1 MPLLDFSVKRLC
13 LWSLIWGGIPAQAMT
28 QLLVIGTPSVPTLT
42 STITLTTTVTYKP
55 SLIPGN
61 PQYTL
66 VGCYSP
72 ISGDREQIFGPDDYN
87 ALLDDKVTPGNL
99 TTDNCLRGC
108 GSAKPAQNGNE
119 GYVYAGLRNGS
130 EFRCSNQLSPDAH
143 KLTADDCKAP
153 CSGDPRLSCGGREN
167 VAVYSLISANSTSAS
182 STPTDSETTTF
193 STVNPPEATNTATQ
207 AAAASHQDPSHSGAH
222 GKSVSRPTIAVVT
235 GSLSGAILVAGV
247 LFLCYRARMR
257 KKQIQD
263 EHVRLMLE
271 RRNRPSISRPMFT
284 ETDFHSDV
292 SKFTITRY
300 DNNHGGTDSGGG
312 GGGDRSWE
320 NKKHDEEPRLTSD
333 GDHLPNMSALG
344 SSGKFPVG
352 LHPRTNFSFASNTRS
367 TTESEDGDIWPS
379 VGKVR
384 SQSGIQPIHVQA
396 ASSAV
401 QWREDAASPTP
412 PNTPHKRTKSS
423 TNIATPLPAAR
434 NEGLGDRAWH
444 RRKLSTPYA
453 PPPGAA
459 GRNIIARNDPPSG
472 PPETSLPPM
481 PPVVQ
486 GRPQSRPRA
495 GTPPPPPRRS
505 FERVDLEPKP
515 GGRDASKPEG
525 AGLGIPLGSGK
536 EKKALGMSL
545 ANKSTPALGRYASLW
560 RSNQPSLESPT
571 LGWQTSTGR
580 GQSGSLSREG
590 DPADKLPKVPA
601 LPPVA
606 PGERFDHK
614 RWRGTLYAAPDEGD
628 RTRRRSRGS
637 DMSPLSASSTGTS
650 ILFGP
655 DEFDRQL

>member
-1 MPLLDFSVKRLC
+1 MPLLEPSVKRLC
-13 LWSLIWGGIPAQAMT
+13 LWTLIWGGLPVQAMT

-66 VGCYSP
+66 LGCYSP
-72 ISGDREQIFGPDDYN
+72 ISSDRDHIFGDDDYN
-87 ALLDDKVTPGNL
+87 ALLDDKVTSGNL
-99 TTDNCLRGC
+99 TIDSCLRGC
-108 GSAKPAQNGNE
+108 GSAKPAENGKE
-119 GYVYAGLRNGS
+119 GYVYAGLRSGS
-130 EFRCSNQLSPDAH
+130 ECRCSNQLSPDAH
-143 KLTADDCKAP
+143 KLTVDDCRAP

-167 VAVYSLISANSTSAS
+167 VAVYSLIPANSTSVS
-182 STPTDSETTTF
+182 STLTNSEVTTF
-193 STVNPPEATNTATQ
+193 STVDPSEATNTATQ

-222 GKSVSRPTIAVVT
+222 GKSASRPTIAAVT

-263 EHVRLMLE
+263 EHVKLMLE

-292 SKFTITRY
+292 AKFTITRY
-300 DNNHGGTDSGGG
+300 DNNHGGTDSGSGSGG
-312 GGGDRSWE
+312 GRSWE
-320 NKKHDEEPRLTSD
+320 NKKHDNEP
-333 GDHLPNMSALG
+333 G
-344 SSGKFPVG
+344 SGSKFPVG
-352 LHPRTNFSFASNTRS
+352 LHPRTNFSFASNAKS
-367 TTESEDGDIWPS
+367 TTESEDGDITPS
-379 VGKVR
+379 VSEVH
-384 SQSGIQPIHVQA
+384 SNSGIQPIHVQA

-401 QWREDAASPTP
+401 QWREDGASPTP

-434 NEGLGDRAWH
+434 IDSLGDRAWH

-459 GRNIIARNDPPSG
+459 GRNIIARHGPPSG

-486 GRPQSRPRA
+486 GRAQSRPRA
-495 GTPPPPPRRS
+495 GTPPPRPRRS
-505 FERVDLEPKP
+505 FERVDLEPKS
-515 GGRDASKPEG
+515 GGRDTSRPEG
-525 AGLGIPLGSGK
+525 TGAPGSGK
-536 EKKALGMSL
+536 EKKALGMSVT
-545 ANKSTPALGRYASLW
+545 NKSTPALGRYGSLW
-560 RSNQPSLESPT
+560 RSNQQSLESPT
-571 LGWQTSTGR
+571 LGWQAPTGR
-580 GQSGSLSREG
+580 GQGGSLSREG
-590 DPADKLPKVPA
+590 NSADKLPRLPA

-606 PGERFDHK
+606 PGERFDHR
-614 RWRGTLYAAPDEGD
+614 RWRGTLYAVPDEGEK
-628 RTRRRSRGS
+628 TRRRSRGS

-655 DEFDRQL
+655 DEFDRRL